1 MNSEDFISQL
11 ISETGLTQEQGVAAN
26 SIFESTFLAGNKNKD
41 FIIKQIVERLGVD
54 EAQANIIYDVG
65 VGLLAT
71 GVLSKIKKMI
81 FRK

>member
-41 FIIKQIVERLGVD
+41 FIIGQIVERLGVD
-54 EAQANIIYDVG
+54 EAQANIIYDVA

-81 FRK
+81 LRR